1 MSSGDVM
8 DMQKTIKGE
17 VTLTGIGLH
26 TGSKVTVTFK
36 AAPADSG
43 VTFVRIDLPDK
54 PAVKASV
61 DCVPA
66 YPQGRRRTTISS
78 GIAGIHTVEHL
89 MAALSALGID
99 NLAVELNGEELPGL
113 DGSALEYLEAMDKA
127 GIQTLDKPR
136 DYYALKEPIHIN
148 ESGVSLVALPS
159 DTFRVSYT
167 LNYDHPVL
175 SSQFLDMEITEE
187 SFREGLA
194 GARTFCLEEE
204 AEELKKQGLG
214 KGATYENTLV
224 VGEKGVIDN
233 TLRFP
238 DEFVRH
244 KVLDLI
250 GDFSLLGRPLKAHII
265 AVKSG
270 HALNARMVKAILQ
283 QQQKSAAGVDVCS
296 GEGCVMDV
304 QAIMGVLPHR
314 FPFLLVDRITY
325 LEEGKRIVGVKN
337 VTINDAFFQGHFP
350 GKPVMPGVL
359 ILEAMA
365 QVGGVMMLSSA
376 ENRGKLA
383 YFMAIDGAKFRKVVV
398 PGDRLVMEIT
408 AGKVKSRTG
417 QVFGKAYVD
426 GKVVAEATLMFAFG

>member
-1 MSSGDVM
+1 M
-8 DMQKTIKGE
+8 DLQKTIKGQI
-17 VTLTGIGLH
+17 TITGVGLH
-26 TGSKVTVTFK
+26 TGNKAAVTLK
-36 AAPADSG
+36 PAPADSG
-43 VTFVRIDLPDK
+43 VTFVRTDLPDR
-54 PAVKASV
+54 PEMKASV
-61 DCVPA
+61 DCVSS
-66 YPQGRRRTTISS
+66 YPRSKRRTTIGS
-78 GIAGIHTVEHL
+78 GVAGIHTVEHML
-89 MAALSALGID
+89 AALSACGID
-99 NLAVELNGEELPGL
+99 NLVVELDGEELPGL
-113 DGSALEYLEAMDKA
+113 DGSALEYLKALDRA

-136 DYYALKEPIHIN
+136 DYYSLTEPIYIN
-148 ESGVSLVALPS
+148 ESGVSLVAVPCE
-159 DTFRVSYT
+159 TFRVSYT
-167 LNYDHPVL
+167 LNYEHSML
-175 SSQFLDMEITEE
+175 ASQFFDMEITEK
-187 SFREGLA
+187 SFRDGIA

-224 VGEKGVIDN
+224 VGEKGVVGN

-250 GDFSLLGRPLKAHII
+250 GDFSLLGQPLKAHII

-270 HALNARMVKAILQ
+270 HSLNARMVKSILQ
-283 QQQKSAAGVDVCS
+283 QKQKSLAGANVCS

-304 QAIMGVLPHR
+304 QAIMDVLPHR

-325 LEEGKRIVGVKN
+325 LEQGKRVVGIKN

-383 YFMAIDGAKFRKVVV
+383 YFMAIDDAKFRKVVV
-398 PGDRLVMEIT
+398 PGDRLVMEVA

-417 QVFGKAYVD
+417 QVYGKAYED